1 MKSSGVDIDT
11 RDNVQNT
18 SLDADAEYIRTAGFS
33 MVGDG
38 GGALYRRA
46 ISEPV
51 HAGKIQSADGAW
63 WELAEALPLITMFG
77 AIADGITDVTSNW
90 QDALN
95 YLKLMGTGEGGAIGV
110 PSNGKKYHVRG
121 GLVAPVGCKVEI
133 YGIGYPQVFFDPP
146 AVDITTHFLNVGAAE
161 YSGFINVI
169 RNISIWGNG
178 TSGGR
183 CINGE
188 FLSNLKL
195 YDVFMYN
202 FVGWCVY
209 AKDCYCFSFEGGQC
223 VGNTDGTSEGGIFM
237 SRGTGNQ
244 GLVSH
249 VRINDFNGVD
259 KTGITLAGN
268 TTDTH
273 YGLRIENCAFES
285 NYNGIYCQSARGITI
300 DTCYFEL
307 NTSTNITINGTGDTV
322 HSVSV
327 LNNAFFEAGNTGC
340 TFINCDG
347 LWIAGNSFQ
356 YNANCYIEDTAGRYQ
371 LGINTFTN
379 GSFLFSGTTPRK
391 NY

>member
-1 MKSSGVDIDT
+1 MQSNGVDTDT
-11 RDNVQNT
+11 RDIVQNT
-18 SLDADAEYIRTAGFS
+18 NLDEHEKYIRTAGFS
-33 MVGDG
+33 TVGDG
-38 GGALYRRA
+38 GGALYKRVV
-46 ISEPV
+46 SEPV
-51 HAGKIQSADGAW
+51 HAGKVQSADGAW

-77 AIADGITDVTSNW
+77 AIADGITDVTSMW

-95 YLKLMGTGEGGAIGV
+95 YLKLVGNGEGGGIGV
-110 PSNGKKYHVRG
+110 PSNGMKYRIRG
-121 GLVAPVGCKVEI
+121 GLVAPVGCKIEI

-146 AVDITTHFLNVGAAE
+146 AVDVSTHFLSVGASE
-161 YSGFINVI
+161 YSNAINVI

-178 TSGGR
+178 NSGRR

-209 AKDCYCFSFEGGQC
+209 VKDCYCFSFEGGEC
-223 VGNTDGTSEGGIFM
+223 VGNADGTSEGGIFM

-249 VRINDFNGVD
+249 VRINDFSGID

-268 TTDTH
+268 TADTH
-273 YGLRIENCAFES
+273 YGLRIESCTFES
-285 NYNGIYCQSARGITI
+285 NTNGIYCQSARGITI

-307 NTSTNITINGTGDTV
+307 NTSTNITINGTGGTV
-322 HSVSV
+322 HSVSI

-356 YNANCYIEDTAGRYQ
+356 SNANCYIDDTLGQYQ

-379 GSFLFSGTTPRK
+379 GSFLFSGTTPHK
-391 NY
+391 NH